1 MFFDL
6 FGGAVGKVLSKN
18 STRFFFS
25 NLLHLSY
32 LQGYVIGAGVTMQVV
47 APPFGKL
54 MSTEQQL
61 EGEYRQLHSRLRT
74 HSESIAFYGGQDR
87 EASIITQRFR
97 SIIGSAYSILANI
110 IVKIVLRVL
119 QDQPYESNVV
129 IFSW

>member
-6 FGGAVGKVLSKN
+6 FGGAVSEVLSKN
-18 STRFFFS
+18 STRDFFF
-25 NLLHLSY
+25 NLLHMSH

-110 IVKIVLRVL
+110 IVKVLRVL

-129 IFSW
+129 IFPW